1 MSKNEVLKVEV
12 TALESITNIEVAES
26 VIKKY
31 KDVAGESLYRIGQI
45 LDKVQKDKL
54 TDDIVKWGTE
64 KFGFKKAYIYQLI
77 KVSNEFTTEQFNLF
91 GASKLAQIG
100 TNARL
105 IKLEQEKGVSPESS
119 LSQIKDS
126 IHDLNLEARGET
138 PKEKNVTPRKLSP
151 KQEAQ
156 RVACHNNAMKRAID
170 TLLADGKTKEEIR
183 TMFESLLQ
191 IA

>member
-1 MSKNEVLKVEV
+1 MAKNEVLKVEV
-12 TALESITNIEVAES
+12 TSLENITTIEGAETA
-26 VIKKY
+26 IKKY

-54 TDDIVKWGTE
+54 TTDIVKWGNE

-91 GASKLAQIG
+91 GAAKLAQIG

-105 IKLEQEKGVSPESS
+105 KKLEQEKGVTPDAS

-126 IHDLNLEARGET
+126 IHELNAEAKGEN
-138 PKEKNVTPRKLSP
+138 PKEKNITPRKLSP
-151 KQEAQ
+151 KQEAK
-156 RVACHNNAMKRAID
+156 RAASHNNAMKRAID
-170 TLLADGKTKEEIR
+170 TLLDDGKTKEEIR
-183 TMFESLLQ
+183 TLFESLLQ